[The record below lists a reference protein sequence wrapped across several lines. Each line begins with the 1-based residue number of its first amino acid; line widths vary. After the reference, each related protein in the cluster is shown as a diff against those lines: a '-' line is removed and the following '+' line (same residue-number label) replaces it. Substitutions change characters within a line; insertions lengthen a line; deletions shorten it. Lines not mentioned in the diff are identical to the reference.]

1 MFSKSNINDV
11 VLNSVVHKY
20 AKGAQ
25 KGIDIEEERRQ
36 KFEGDFH
43 FFGEKANEKHV
54 GRGKHDRHAHKC
66 EYQIFQREKRKYE
79 KDASTAQ
86 NHKIE
91 HGRKNMFE
99 LHKARYCK
107 HR

>member
-1 MFSKSNINDV
+1 MPF
-11 VLNSVVHKY
+11 SVVHKY

-54 GRGKHDRHAHKC
+54 GRGKHDRHAHKR

-99 LHKARYCK
+99 LNKARYCK